1 MPTSPSVSSHWV
13 CDAAGLQ
20 QVLAAMAD
28 APWLALDTEFMRE
41 RTYYPRL
48 CLIQLATAE
57 LSAVIDPIAL
67 PDLAP
72 LAEFLSR
79 SGPVKIIHAARQDL
93 EALHCSGVHLAG
105 PLFDTQLAAALIGHP
120 DQVSYAWLVEHYCG
134 LTLDKSQTRTDW
146 SQRPLSEAQI
156 LYAEED
162 VQHLGVLHGHLQRA
176 LMEQGKLDWL
186 WEETGPLLALSAEVE
201 APEEAWRRVKG
212 LAAQAAEVA
221 AVARALAEW
230 RERQVRAAD
239 IPRGWLMKDEVLLEV
254 ARRLPDST
262 STLARIAG
270 MPAPTLRRHA
280 AELLELLAEPR
291 PVSTQPAVN
300 WRLNKAGQR
309 ILGELQDLVRSQG
322 ESLKVSPTVLATR
335 RDLEQLLLDGMPA
348 RLRSGWRAAVVGQ
361 SLQAATAGLERE
373 SLRQPAQG

>member
-1 MPTSPSVSSHWV
+1 
-13 CDAAGLQ
+13 
-20 QVLAAMAD
+20 MAD

-48 CLIQLATAE
+48 CLIQLATDQ
-57 LSAVIDPIAL
+57 LSAVIDPLAL

-72 LAEFLSR
+72 LAEFLAR

-93 EALHCSGVHLAG
+93 EALHCAGVHLAG

-162 VQHLGVLHGHLQRA
+162 VQHLGGLYGHLQQA

-186 WEETGPLLALSAEVE
+186 WEETSPLLGLSADGEV
-201 APEEAWRRVKG
+201 PEEAWRRVKG
-212 LAAQAAEVA
+212 LSAQTAEVA

-230 RERQVRAAD
+230 RERQSRAAD
-239 IPRGWLMKDEVLLEV
+239 IPRGWLMKDDVLLEV

-262 STLARIAG
+262 AALARISG

-280 AELLELLAEPR
+280 AELLALLAEPR
-291 PVSTQPAVN
+291 PAAAAPVVN

-309 ILGELQDLVRSQG
+309 VLGELQDLVRNQG

-335 RDLEQLLLDGMPA
+335 RDLEQLLIDGMPA
-348 RLRSGWRAAVVGQ
+348 RLSAGWRAAVVGQ
-361 SLQAATAGLERE
+361 SLQAATAGLDRE
-373 SLRQPAQG
+373 SLRQPAQA